1 MSESNNDLYSNL
13 TSDNITSQPGITV
26 EDSVSY
32 EEHESE
38 YTAHAL
44 TLLAEVGKCHRARTN
59 IYDA

>member
-1 MSESNNDLYSNL
+1 MSDSNNDLYSNL

-44 TLLAEVGKCHRARTN
+44 TLLAEVGKFHH
-59 IYDA
+59 

>member
-1 MSESNNDLYSNL
+1 MSDSNNDLYSNL

-44 TLLAEVGKCHRARTN
+44 TLLAEVRKCH
-59 IYDA
+59 